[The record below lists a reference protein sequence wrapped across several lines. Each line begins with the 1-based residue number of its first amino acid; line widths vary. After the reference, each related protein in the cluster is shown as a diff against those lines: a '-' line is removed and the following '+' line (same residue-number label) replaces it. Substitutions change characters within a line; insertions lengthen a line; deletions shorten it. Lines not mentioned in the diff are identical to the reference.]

1 MTRYFRRCFQSQRT
15 LGSFLVAFLPALVL
29 LVSGCAS
36 SPSSSC
42 PPDLEPRGVVCRY
55 PIRGSMPPL
64 IDYAVLH
71 LAVFPL
77 SENGMPEQIK
87 STAGEAAIELKKSL
101 PRLQIVER
109 SRIDLALRELEFQAS
124 GRVRDD
130 NFVGVGRMLGADHL
144 FIYQVTVD
152 RDSDLQAFRRTGGFI
167 HATSSGKM
175 IHVQTG
181 AVVFQ
186 QMVEASAIL
195 PPPPPGLW
203 WMNPEGLKLD
213 TMIEAIITLFAHL
226 ETALLPAPIGA
237 MWYSDQGS
245 NRVKVHCV
253 MNGGP
258 AHDADLQR
266 GDLIIAIDGIPVRGV
281 GDRVLQ
287 DLQLIPRDLV
297 SMTIERNG
305 QEQTLTVRPLKRQS
319 NESLSPRG
327 PLEKYQTSPSSP

>member
-1 MTRYFRRCFQSQRT
+1 MGSKMRLLIWSLLLLTCGWTGCSIDAQGRRVVGFP
-15 LGSFLVAFLPALVL
+15 GFGAA
-29 LVSGCAS
+29 

-42 PPDLEPRGVVCRY
+42 PPDLEPRGVICQY
-55 PIRGSMPPL
+55 PIRGSMPPQ
-64 IDYAVLH
+64 IDYTVLR

-77 SENGMPEQIK
+77 SENGVPEQIK
-87 STAGEAAIELKKSL
+87 STAGEAAIELKKSF

-109 SRIDLALRELEFQAS
+109 SRIDLALRELQFQAS
-124 GRVRDD
+124 GKVRDD

-152 RDSDLQAFRRTGGFI
+152 HDPDIQALGRTGGFI
-167 HATSSGKM
+167 HAISSGKI

-186 QMVEASAIL
+186 QTIEVSDIL
-195 PPPPPGLW
+195 PPPPPGRW
-203 WMNPEGLKLD
+203 WNNQENLMLD
-213 TMIEAIITLFAHL
+213 AMKEAVITLFAHL

-237 MWYSDQGS
+237 MLYSDQGS

-281 GDRVLQ
+281 GDRVLR
-287 DLQLIPRDLV
+287 DMQLIPRDLV
-297 SMTIERNG
+297 SMTIGRNG

-319 NESLSPRG
+319 NESLSP
-327 PLEKYQTSPSSP
+327 

>member
-1 MTRYFRRCFQSQRT
+1 
-15 LGSFLVAFLPALVL
+15 
-29 LVSGCAS
+29 
-36 SPSSSC
+36 
-42 PPDLEPRGVVCRY
+42 
-55 PIRGSMPPL
+55 MPPL
-64 IDYAVLH
+64 IDYAVLR

-87 STAGEAAIELKKSL
+87 STAGEAAIELKRSF

-124 GRVRDD
+124 GKVRDD

-144 FIYQVTVD
+144 FIYQVTGD
-152 RDSDLQAFRRTGGFI
+152 FDGNIQAVRRTGGFM
-167 HATSSGKM
+167 HAISSGKM

-186 QMVEASAIL
+186 QMVEMDAIL
-195 PPPPPGLW
+195 PPPQPGQNW
-203 WMNPEGLKLD
+203 TNPEILKLD
-213 TMIEAIITLFAHL
+213 LMSEVIITLLAHL

-237 MWYSDQGS
+237 MWFTDVGS

-253 MNGGP
+253 MYGGP
-258 AHDADLQR
+258 AHDAGLQR

-281 GDRVLQ
+281 GDRVLR

-297 SMTIERNG
+297 SMTIERDG

-319 NESLSPRG
+319 NESLSQRG
-327 PLEKYQTSPSSP
+327 PLEKYQTSPSNP